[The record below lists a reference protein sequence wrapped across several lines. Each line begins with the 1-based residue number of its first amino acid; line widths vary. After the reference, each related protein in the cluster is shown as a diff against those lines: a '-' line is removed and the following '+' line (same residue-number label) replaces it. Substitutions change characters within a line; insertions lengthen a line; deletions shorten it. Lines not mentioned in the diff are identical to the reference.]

1 MATLLK
7 SQREN
12 WIPLVIHP
20 AQSPDLNPI
29 EGYWLMLKQRLKR
42 RLHQPPDNKI
52 PWDGSKRHLKQMAT
66 EEWDKIDL
74 SEIQPKI
81 AELPWRCAELERLGG
96 LRVRSKHW

>member
-1 MATLLK
+1 
-7 SQREN
+7 
-12 WIPLVIHP
+12 
-20 AQSPDLNPI
+20 
-29 EGYWLMLKQRLKR
+29 
-42 RLHQPPDNKI
+42 
-52 PWDGSKRHLKQMAT
+52 MAT